1 VTRPTPQVTRSAAA
15 FSAAAAGRVARQRQA
30 QPNGWWGM
38 ALFLCAEATLFGS
51 LIATYFYLDF
61 QSHGWPPAGIK
72 APSVVLPLVA
82 TAALLTTTAPMW
94 LAVRAAWMG
103 ERRAVIVLIA
113 LAVIVQACYLAL
125 QILLFRHDLR
135 HFTPSGSAYGSIY
148 FTLLAAHHAHV
159 LVGILISLT
168 VLAFVC
174 FRGLTNYWLTGVRVA
189 ALYWYVVNG
198 LAVVVVLTQLAPS
211 L

>member
-1 VTRPTPQVTRSAAA
+1 
-15 FSAAAAGRVARQRQA
+15 
-30 QPNGWWGM
+30 M

-72 APSVVLPLVA
+72 PPSIVLPLVA
-82 TAALLTTTAPMW
+82 TAALVMTTVPMW
-94 LAVRAAWMG
+94 LAVRRSRLG
-103 ERRAVIVLIA
+103 DRRAVVMLIA
-113 LAVIVQACYLAL
+113 LAVVAQGLYLAL

-159 LVGILISLT
+159 LLGILISLT
-168 VLAFVC
+168 VLVFVC
-174 FRGLTNYWLTGVRVA
+174 FRGLTNYWLVGVRTA
-189 ALYWYVVNG
+189 ALYWYVVNA
-198 LAVVVVLTQLAPS
+198 LAVLVVFTQLAPS

>member
-1 VTRPTPQVTRSAAA
+1 MSRPTQVTRSSAA

-38 ALFLCAEATLFGS
+38 ALFLCAEVTLFGS

-72 APSVVLPLVA
+72 SPSVVVPLVA
-82 TAALLTTTAPMW
+82 TGALVATTVPMW
-94 LAVRAAWMG
+94 LAVRRARAG
-103 ERRAVIVLIA
+103 QRRAVIMLIA

-135 HFTPSGSAYGSIY
+135 HFTPAGSAYGSIY
-148 FTLLAAHHAHV
+148 FTLLAVHHAHV
-159 LVGILISLT
+159 LLGILTSLT
-168 VLAFVC
+168 VLAFVS
-174 FRGLTNYWLTGVRVA
+174 FRGLTNYWLVGVRVA
-189 ALYWYVVNG
+189 ALYWYVVSA
-198 LAVVVVLTQLAPS
+198 LAVLVVFTQLAPS

>member
-1 VTRPTPQVTRSAAA
+1 
-15 FSAAAAGRVARQRQA
+15 
-30 QPNGWWGM
+30 M

-94 LAVRAAWMG
+94 MAVRSARAG
-103 ERRAVIVLIA
+103 QRRAVIVLIA
-113 LAVIVQACYLAL
+113 LAVVVQACYLAL

-159 LVGILISLT
+159 LLGILISLT

-174 FRGLTNYWLTGVRVA
+174 FKGLTNYWLVGVRAA
-189 ALYWYVVNG
+189 ALYWYVVNA
-198 LAVVVVLTQLAPS
+198 LAVLVVFTQLAPS

>member
-1 VTRPTPQVTRSAAA
+1 VTRPTQVTRSSAA
-15 FSAAAAGRVARQRQA
+15 FTASAAGRVARQRRA

-61 QSHGWPPAGIK
+61 GSRRWPPAGIDP
-72 APSVVLPLVA
+72 PSVALPLVA
-82 TAALLTTTAPMW
+82 TAALVATTVPMW
-94 LAVRAAWMG
+94 LAVRSARAG

-113 LAVIVQACYLAL
+113 LAVIVQACYLTL
-125 QILLFRHDLR
+125 QVLLFRHDLR
-135 HFTPSGSAYGSIY
+135 LFTPAGSAYGSIY

-159 LVGILISLT
+159 LLGALISLA
-168 VLAFVC
+168 VLAFVSI
-174 FRGLTNYWLTGVRVA
+174 RGLTNYWLIGVRAA
-189 ALYWYVVNG
+189 ALYWYVINA
-198 LAVVVVLTQLAPS
+198 LAVLVVFTQLAPA

>member
-1 VTRPTPQVTRSAAA
+1 MTRSSAA

-38 ALFLCAEATLFGS
+38 ALFLCAEVTLFGS

-61 QSHGWPPAGIK
+61 QSHGWPPPGIK
-72 APSVVLPLVA
+72 APSVVLPFVA

-94 LAVRAAWMG
+94 LAVRRASEG
-103 ERRAVIVLIA
+103 QRRAVIVLIA
-113 LAVIVQACYLAL
+113 LAAIVQACYLAL

-189 ALYWYVVNG
+189 ALYWYVVNA
-198 LAVVVVLTQLAPS
+198 LAVLVVFTQLAPS